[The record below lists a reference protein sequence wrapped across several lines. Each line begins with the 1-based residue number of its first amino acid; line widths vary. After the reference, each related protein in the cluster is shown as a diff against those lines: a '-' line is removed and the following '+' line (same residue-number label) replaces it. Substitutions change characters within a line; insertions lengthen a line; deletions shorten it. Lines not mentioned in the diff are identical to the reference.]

1 MTGRS
6 SAVKDIN
13 QMHLVRLISIIPGP
27 YYLGWALISTA
38 ILLVS
43 FLILLWVEKSLL
55 YLDVFCIISIII
67 AMEGLIISWAHDK
80 WDSFQDVLIGI
91 VDLPREDIVKLSQK
105 QAAEIFND
113 TKMIAF
119 ALLFILL
126 VHLVGVDYHG
136 LSFGSDISYFA
147 FMSAYYLA
155 VYLEGAGLYILIMTA
170 LAVHNIG
177 LLPLRVDAL
186 YSDFHCIGMIY
197 SKFTICAAMVYI
209 VWGFFQIVIPLQFS
223 SFQMIAWF
231 SGFAIILFAYFLLP
245 QYSIHKMM
253 ISTRKERFEFFSSQ
267 LRAAMDGPLEVPT
280 DENVSQL
287 RDMLMVQ
294 DKLNKM
300 SQWPF
305 GWRELLYISVII
317 IIPLI
322 IILLEIAL
330 GIAGI

>member
-13 QMHLVRLISIIPGP
+13 QMHLVRLISMIPGP
-27 YYLGWALISTA
+27 YYLGWALVSTA
-38 ILLVS
+38 VLLVS
-43 FLILLWVEKSLL
+43 FLILLWFEKSLL
-55 YLDVFCIISIII
+55 YLGIFGIVSIII

-80 WDSFQDVLIGI
+80 WGLFQNVLLGI
-91 VDLPREDIVKLSQK
+91 VDLPREEIIKLSQK

-186 YSDFHCIGMIY
+186 YSDFHSIGMIY

-231 SGFAIILFAYFLLP
+231 SSFAIILFAYFLLP

-253 ISTRKERFEFFSSQ
+253 ISTRKERLEFFSSQ